1 MCLHNITQSPTPML
15 VAQLK
20 KITVQNLCFNKI
32 FSILSVF
39 FSKDVLE
46 PDEDGLCYASLSCP
60 ALIMSILQYCPDC
73 KQHAQFVETLM
84 RFKSDVCLDILA
96 VLAYGPQPIINSAGQ
111 VLLYYYPLKDVG
123 KAYGNDWNVFQVL
136 IPQNFEGQLFVVSLR
151 LEIC

>member
-1 MCLHNITQSPTPML
+1 ML

-32 FSILSVF
+32 FSILSVFF

>member
-1 MCLHNITQSPTPML
+1 ML

-123 KAYGNDWNVFQVL
+123 KAYGNDWNELSQVL
-136 IPQNFEGQLFVVSLR
+136 IPQNFEGKLFVVSLR

>member
-1 MCLHNITQSPTPML
+1 MCLHNITQSPIPNACCTI
-15 VAQLK
+15 K
-20 KITVQNLCFNKI
+20 KKSLYKI
-32 FSILSVF
+32 CVSIKFSAILF
-39 FSKDVLE
+39 LFKDVLE

-123 KAYGNDWNVFQVL
+123 KAYGDD
-136 IPQNFEGQLFVVSLR
+136 
-151 LEIC
+151 

>member
-1 MCLHNITQSPTPML
+1 ML

-123 KAYGNDWNVFQVL
+123 KAYGNDWTELSQVL
-136 IPQNFEGQLFVVSLR
+136 IPQNFEGKLFVVSLR

>member
-1 MCLHNITQSPTPML
+1 ML

-123 KAYGNDWNVFQVL
+123 KAYGNDWTELSQVL

>member
-1 MCLHNITQSPTPML
+1 ML

-123 KAYGNDWNVFQVL
+123 KAYGND
-136 IPQNFEGQLFVVSLR
+136 
-151 LEIC
+151 

>member
-1 MCLHNITQSPTPML
+1 
-15 VAQLK
+15 
-20 KITVQNLCFNKI
+20 
-32 FSILSVF
+32 
-39 FSKDVLE
+39 
-46 PDEDGLCYASLSCP
+46 
-60 ALIMSILQYCPDC
+60 
-73 KQHAQFVETLM
+73 M

-123 KAYGNDWNVFQVL
+123 KAYGDDWNVFQVL

>member
-1 MCLHNITQSPTPML
+1 ML

-123 KAYGNDWNVFQVL
+123 KAYGDDWTELSQVW
-136 IPQNFEGQLFVVSLR
+136 SLR
-151 LEIC
+151 ILRESCL

>member
-1 MCLHNITQSPTPML
+1 ML

>member
-1 MCLHNITQSPTPML
+1 ML
-15 VAQLK
+15 AAQLK

-32 FSILSVF
+32 FSILSVFF

-123 KAYGNDWNVFQVL
+123 KAYGNDWNELSQVL

>member
-1 MCLHNITQSPTPML
+1 MCLHDITQSPIPNACCTI
-15 VAQLK
+15 K
-20 KITVQNLCFNKI
+20 KKSLCKI
-32 FSILSVF
+32 CVSIKFSAF
-39 FSKDVLE
+39 FFLFKDVLE

-123 KAYGNDWNVFQVL
+123 KAYGDD
-136 IPQNFEGQLFVVSLR
+136 
-151 LEIC
+151 

>member
-1 MCLHNITQSPTPML
+1 ML

-123 KAYGNDWNVFQVL
+123 KAYGNDWTELSQVL
-136 IPQNFEGQLFVVSLR
+136 IPQNFEGQLFLVSLR

>member
-1 MCLHNITQSPTPML
+1 ML

-60 ALIMSILQYCPDC
+60 ALIMSILHYCPDC

-123 KAYGNDWNVFQVL
+123 KAYGND
-136 IPQNFEGQLFVVSLR
+136 
-151 LEIC
+151 